1 MSERERPSTWR
12 KSSFSQNGDCAEWCL
27 SGELILLR
35 SSKDP
40 AGPVLQFTRT
50 EWQAF
55 VSGMRAGEADLE

>member
-1 MSERERPSTWR
+1 MRERETPLTWR

-27 SGELILLR
+27 SEGLILLR

-55 VSGMRAGEADLE
+55 LSGIKSGEADVD